1 MKKIFIIAIIGIMC
15 LTSCSTLQDFAQIN
29 GPKDGL
35 NVSYN
40 VKKGT
45 FSGKYK
51 VNKHFTLRY

>member
-1 MKKIFIIAIIGIMC
+1 MKKIFIALLGVIC
-15 LTSCSTLQDFAQIN
+15 LSSCSTLQDFAQIN

>member
-1 MKKIFIIAIIGIMC
+1 MKKIFIALLSIIC
-15 LTSCSTLQDFAQIN
+15 LSSCSTMQDFAQIN

-51 VNKHFTLRY
+51 VNKYVTLKY

>member
-1 MKKIFIIAIIGIMC
+1 MKKIFIALLSIIC
-15 LTSCSTLQDFAQIN
+15 LSSCSTLQDFAQIN

-40 VKKGT
+40 VKNGT

-51 VNKHFTLRY
+51 VNKHFTLKY

>member
-1 MKKIFIIAIIGIMC
+1 MKKIFIALLSIVC
-15 LTSCSTLQDFAQIN
+15 LSSCSTLQDFTQIN

-45 FSGKYK
+45 VSGKYK
-51 VNKHFTLRY
+51 VNKYFILRY